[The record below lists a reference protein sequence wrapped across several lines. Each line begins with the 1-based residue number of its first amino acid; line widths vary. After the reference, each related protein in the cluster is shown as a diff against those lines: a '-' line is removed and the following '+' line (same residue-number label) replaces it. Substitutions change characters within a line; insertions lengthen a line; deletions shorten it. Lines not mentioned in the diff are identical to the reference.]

1 MKQGL
6 QRGSVEWLQ
15 AMSSYY
21 RADPEVMYLLG
32 MIEGLLPLNKGV
44 INGRTQQSEK
54 TGIDDEFS
62 TGG

>member
-6 QRGSVEWLQ
+6 QRGSTEWLQ

-21 RADPEVMYLLG
+21 HDEPEVMYLLG
-32 MIEGLLPLNKGV
+32 MIEGLQDKGV
-44 INGRTQQSEK
+44 VNGRTQQSEK
-54 TGIDDEFS
+54 TGIDDEFN

>member
-6 QRGSVEWLQ
+6 QRGSTEWLQ

-32 MIEGLLPLNKGV
+32 MIEGLYNKGV
-44 INGRTQQSEK
+44 LNGRTQQSEK
-54 TGIDDEFS
+54 TGIDDEFN